1 MANFDELEQ
10 RNPEQ
15 RQAEQLAQL
24 QEQVAYARKSSAYF
38 GRSLADCADVE
49 TLKDLQKLPLV
60 RKSDLMDLQT
70 PDAPFA
76 GMNAVAISGLKSLFI
91 SPGPIAEPMGRQEN
105 EHRLARAMA
114 AAGIDA
120 DDRVLNCFSYH
131 HTPAGLMF
139 EGGAA
144 KIGCAVY
151 PGGAGQRDDQIKA
164 IEMFGLTAY
173 VGTPDFLKL
182 IVERAIETGKN
193 VLSLNKGLVSG
204 GPFFPALKEFY
215 SAHNIDV
222 KECYATADLGL
233 IAYQDDDIGLVIDEE
248 VIVEIVTPGTGN
260 VVANGQVGE
269 VVVTLLA
276 NKAYPL
282 IRFATGDLSMI
293 LPHDGSAKRTNR
305 RLKGWLG
312 RADQTCK
319 VKGMF
324 VHPQQIA
331 EIVASHVEIVKARFV
346 IDMVDG
352 RDVAVLRVE
361 IAGAVSEELLGQ
373 IAETAKNISK
383 ISAKIEPLARGQL
396 SNDGVVIEDRRS
408 YE

>member
-1 MANFDELEQ
+1 MTFFDELEQ
-10 RNPEQ
+10 RDPKQ
-15 RQAEQLAQL
+15 RLAEQLAQL
-24 QEQVAYARKSSAYF
+24 RAQVAYARENSAYF
-38 GRSLADCADVE
+38 ASSLANCADIV
-49 TLKDLQKLPLV
+49 TLEDLQKLPLV
-60 RKSDLMDLQT
+60 RKSDLMELQM
-70 PDAPFA
+70 PDMPFA
-76 GMNAVAISGLKSLFI
+76 GMNAMSMTGMKNLFL

-151 PGGAGQRDDQIKA
+151 PGGAGMRDDQIKA
-164 IEMFGLTAY
+164 VEAFELSAY

-182 IVERAIETGKN
+182 IIERAEETGKN
-193 VLSLNKGLVSG
+193 VTCLKKGLVSG
-204 GPFFPALKEFY
+204 GPFFPQLKEFY
-215 SAHNIDV
+215 QSHNIAV

-233 IAYQDDDIGLVIDEE
+233 IAYQDEDSGLVIDEE

-260 VVANGQVGE
+260 VVTDGQVGE
-269 VVVTLLA
+269 VVVTLLT
-276 NKAYPL
+276 NKVYPL

-293 LPHDGSAKRTNR
+293 LPVDSKQKRTNR

-324 VHPQQIA
+324 VHPKQIA
-331 EIVASHVEIVKARFV
+331 EIVAYHDEIEKARFIV
-346 IDMVDG
+346 DAVDG
-352 RDVAVLRVE
+352 RDIAVLQVE
-361 IAGAVSEELLGQ
+361 FENGANNETLVS
-373 IAETAKNISK
+373 IAETIKNMTK
-383 ISAKIEPLARGQL
+383 ISAKIEPFIIGELP
-396 SNDGVVIEDRRS
+396 NDGIVIEDSRN

>member
-1 MANFDELEQ
+1 MAIFDELEQ
-10 RNPEQ
+10 RDPKQ

-24 QEQVAYARKSSAYF
+24 QAQVAYARKNSDYF
-38 GRSLADCADVE
+38 AASLANCADIA
-49 TLKDLQKLPLV
+49 TLDDLQKLPLV
-60 RKSDLMDLQT
+60 RKSDLMDLQK

-76 GMNAVAISGLKSLFI
+76 GMNAVPMSGLKNLFL

-105 EHRLARAMA
+105 EHRLARAML

-120 DDRVLNCFSYH
+120 NDRVLNCFSYH

-139 EGGAA
+139 EGGAS

-151 PGGAGQRDDQIKA
+151 PGGAGMRDDQIKA
-164 IEMFGLTAY
+164 IEVFKLNAY
-173 VGTPDFLKL
+173 IGTPDFLKL
-182 IVERAIETGKN
+182 IIERAEETCKN
-193 VLSLNKGLVSG
+193 VTSITKGLVSG
-204 GPFFPALKEFY
+204 GPFFPQLKEFY
-215 SAHNIDV
+215 QSHNIAV

-233 IAYQDDDIGLVIDEE
+233 IAYQDDEAGLVIDEE

-260 VVANGQVGE
+260 VVADGQVGE
-269 VVVTLLA
+269 VLVTLLT

-293 LPHDGSAKRTNR
+293 LPDDGTVKRSNK

-324 VHPQQIA
+324 VHPKQIA
-331 EIVASHVEIVKARFV
+331 EIVKTHAEVEKARF
-346 IDMVDG
+346 IVDAADG
-352 RDVAVLRVE
+352 QDFAVLQVE
-361 IAGAVSEELLGQ
+361 LIISANDEILIQ
-373 IAETAKNISK
+373 IAETVKNTTK
-383 ISAKIEPLARGQL
+383 ISVKVEPFASGQL
-396 SNDGVVIEDRRS
+396 PNDGIIIEDSRS

>member
-1 MANFDELEQ
+1 MIIFDELEQ
-10 RNPEQ
+10 RDFKQ
-15 RQAEQLAQL
+15 RQADQLIQL
-24 QEQVAYARKSSAYF
+24 QAQVTYARNKSDYF
-38 GRSLADCADVE
+38 ATSLANCADII
-49 TLKDLQKLPLV
+49 TLECLQKLPLV
-60 RKSDLMDLQT
+60 RKSDLMELQKS
-70 PDAPFA
+70 DAPFA
-76 GMNAVAISGLKSLFI
+76 GMNAVPITGMRNLFL

-114 AAGIDA
+114 AAGINV

-144 KIGCAVY
+144 KIGCTVY
-151 PGGAGQRDDQIKA
+151 PGGAGMRDDQIKA
-164 IEMFGLTAY
+164 IEAFELTAY

-182 IVERAIETGKN
+182 IIKRAEETGKN
-193 VLSLNKGLVSG
+193 VTSLKKGLVSG
-204 GPFFPALKEFY
+204 GPFFPELKEFY
-215 SAHNIDV
+215 QSHEIAV

-233 IAYQDDDIGLVIDEE
+233 IAYQDEDAGLVIDED

-260 VVANGQVGE
+260 VVADGQVGE
-269 VVVTLLA
+269 VVVTLLT
-276 NKAYPL
+276 NKVYPL

-293 LPHDGSAKRTNR
+293 LPDDRKLKRTNR

-324 VHPQQIA
+324 VYPKQIA
-331 EIVASHVEIVKARFV
+331 EIVAHHNEIEKARFIV
-346 IDMVDG
+346 DAIDG
-352 RDVAVLRVE
+352 RDVAVLQVELANRVNDE
-361 IAGAVSEELLGQ
+361 TLVS
-373 IAETAKNISK
+373 IAETIKNMTK
-383 ISAKIEPLARGQL
+383 ISAKIEPFAIGHLP
-396 SNDGVVIEDRRS
+396 NDGIIIEDIRS